1 MLDFGALDKKWQ
13 TKWAA
18 AKLFD
23 VDPDKRRKFFTSNV
37 IPYVNGNVHIGHS
50 YTFTRTDVY
59 ARFKRMQGFN
69 TLMAQGFHATGE
81 PIVGTVERLQKNDK
95 SQIETYKTFGASDKD
110 IEDFK
115 KKGPVFVADFWA
127 RKIEDAF

>member
-23 VDPDKRRKFFTSNV
+23 ADPDKRRKFFTSNV

-69 TLMAQGFHATGE
+69 TLLEETIRRNPEHYFWMHRRWKTRPPDE
-81 PIVGTVERLQKNDK
+81 TPDK
-95 SQIETYKTFGASDKD
+95 RIY
-110 IEDFK
+110 
-115 KKGPVFVADFWA
+115 P
-127 RKIEDAF
+127 